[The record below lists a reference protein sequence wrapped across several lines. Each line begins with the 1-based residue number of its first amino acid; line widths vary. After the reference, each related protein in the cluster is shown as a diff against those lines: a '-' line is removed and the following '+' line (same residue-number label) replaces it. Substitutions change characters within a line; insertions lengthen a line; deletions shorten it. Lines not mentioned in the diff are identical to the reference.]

1 MREKGK
7 DFDKFFIEAVDE
19 GLKSLG
25 ESGRQMI
32 FFHLE
37 NSYSIKKQDIPKKPE
52 VFAAALEKI
61 FGEGALI
68 LEKLIAES
76 LYSKLGLDYEERS
89 DGTFR
94 NYVREARKQIEEV
107 EIQA

>member
-7 DFDKFFIEAVDE
+7 DFEKFFIEAIDE

-25 ESGRQMI
+25 EGGRQMV

-37 NSYSIKKQDIPKKPE
+37 NSYSIKKRDIPKKPE
-52 VFAAALEKI
+52 VFVAALEKI

-76 LYSKLGLDYEERS
+76 LYSKLGLDYEEK
-89 DGTFR
+89 DDYTFR
-94 NYVREARKQIEEV
+94 NYVEEARKRAEEV
-107 EIQA
+107 GRHA